1 MTYRLVLDL
10 ADNYIAY
17 QLDRSSYLN
26 MRMFFIQPSTTSNT
40 TEGREEATSDLLSVL
55 RLRRFS

>member
-17 QLDRSSYLN
+17 QVDRSSQLN
-26 MRMFFIQPSTTSNT
+26 MRTFFLQPSTTSN
-40 TEGREEATSDLLSVL
+40 S
-55 RLRRFS
+55 